1 MGFFSS
7 KPKKQLPWI
16 ALNTEEQLKNA
27 LVEAETEP
35 VLFFKHSTR
44 CSISAMAFDRFE
56 HDWNLANNCKLYYL
70 DLISFRNVSNL
81 MAELTHVVHQSPQ
94 VIVLR
99 NNELIYTA
107 THNGISARE
116 IEQLL

>member
-16 ALNTEEQLKNA
+16 ALTTEEQLKNA
-27 LVEAETEP
+27 LVEADTET

-44 CSISAMAFDRFE
+44 CSISSMAYDRFE
-56 HDWNLANNCKLYYL
+56 QDWNLENKCRLYYL
-70 DLISFRNVSNL
+70 DLIAFRTISNL
-81 MAELTHVVHQSPQ
+81 MADLTHVVHQSPQ

-107 THNGISARE
+107 THNGISAGA
-116 IEQLL
+116 IEELL

>member
-16 ALNTEEQLKNA
+16 ALTSEEQLKNA
-27 LVEAETEP
+27 LVEAETET

-44 CSISAMAFDRFE
+44 CSISAMAYDRFE
-56 HDWNLANNCKLYYL
+56 HDWNLENNCKLYYL
-70 DLISFRNVSNL
+70 DLIAFRNVSNL

-99 NNELIYTA
+99 NNELIYTE
-107 THNGISARE
+107 THNGISARA